1 MNEREFGGW
10 RHTKIWSSSSSR
22 TRRRYERVSETE
34 AVVVFARSSRLLY
47 SGSSLM
53 PPSLPLSHLTHSH
66 TLAHSP
72 RSHSLAHDGLDSLG

>member
-1 MNEREFGGW
+1 MREFGGW

-53 PPSLPLSHLTHSH
+53 PPSLPLSHLSH
-66 TLAHSP
+66 AHSP